1 MVGWLMNDDLESM
14 YKEVVVV
21 LWYYLAICMEKPRKT
36 VNQNQNISGWDWKL
50 TYLENASEPEAELL
64 GKLLYMTAN

>member
-1 MVGWLMNDDLESM
+1 MNDDLESM

-36 VNQNQNISGWDWKL
+36 VNQNQNISG
-50 TYLENASEPEAELL
+50 
-64 GKLLYMTAN
+64 